1 MFGVTQLT
9 NNRSIPTTIRM
20 LALAAISAFSVPQ
33 TALAEEKPIF
43 DQVVEILG
51 SERGTVRKW
60 AYAPK
65 VAVIHDGDPQR
76 DQINA
81 LVDMVNS
88 QIPNFPGVGA
98 IEFFDLSQYDRRL
111 AGNTHF
117 RMPTVDFNGVE
128 GSIVRALFQ
137 GEEEEQNRIVTG
149 NIFIFLTGL
158 EAGITFG
165 ALTQSTPSLGRQFAE
180 GSATKCYFHL
190 MSKNDELRAGFIF
203 IDNQD
208 ARTPV
213 AECLYEEF
221 MQTLGLL
228 NDSNGSSV
236 FTFDNT
242 GIVRENKE
250 PDFRLLQA
258 LYSQNVSAGDEV
270 EKVAELFLSLQ

>member
-1 MFGVTQLT
+1 MFGVVPLT
-9 NNRSIPTTIRM
+9 KIRCIPAMIGKWI
-20 LALAAISAFSVPQ
+20 LAATLAAPAIGA
-33 TALAEEKPIF
+33 AEEKPIF

-51 SERGTVRKW
+51 SEQGTVRKW

-65 VAVIHDGDPQR
+65 IAVIHDGDPQR
-76 DQINA
+76 DEIAA
-81 LVDMVNS
+81 LVEMVNS
-88 QIPNFPGVGA
+88 RIPNFPGVGGV
-98 IEFFDLSQYDRRL
+98 EFFDLGQYQRRL

-117 RMPTVDFNGVE
+117 RMPTVDYNGIE

-137 GEEEEQNRIVTG
+137 GEAEDQHRIVTG

-165 ALTQSTPSLGRQFAE
+165 ALTQSTPRLGRQFAE
-180 GSATKCYFHL
+180 GTATKCYFHL

-203 IDNQD
+203 IDNED

-213 AECLYEEF
+213 ADCLYEEF

-228 NDSNGSSV
+228 NDSSGSTV

-242 GIVRENKE
+242 GTVRADRE

-258 LYSQNVSAGDEV
+258 LYSREVRAGDAA
-270 EKVAELFLSLQ
+270 EKVAELYLRLP